1 MMPIDQRTRQL
12 CREKKVKVY
21 GLALWRT
28 VLNKKG
34 GGRVAEPVASS
45 KGWTGCALHDHHAV
59 LGWASRCR
67 WGSEKSVG

>member
-34 GGRVAEPVASS
+34 EGRVVRGGQVVPRLTTTPCLGGPPGVD
-45 KGWTGCALHDHHAV
+45 GAV
-59 LGWASRCR
+59 RSR
-67 WGSEKSVG
+67 WGSEKSMG